1 MAFCSFFASKSV
13 SDLSRAARVE
23 LLPNRW
29 HPRPKGSVG
38 LEPARSGR
46 GREGPGN
53 GAAQWKAL
61 VVPVPSRRLLRHT
74 LPFRTLLRLGLEV
87 GTVGT
92 RHRFGIRSAPKRCS
106 DANPNFEAGWRRL
119 LDGPV
124 ALHWRTWEVTRRH
137 PPER

>member
-92 RHRFGIRSAPKRCS
+92 RHRFGIRSAPKRC
-106 DANPNFEAGWRRL
+106 PRQTGL
-119 LDGPV
+119 TIPTIVKLY
-124 ALHWRTWEVTRRH
+124 
-137 PPER
+137 

>member
-87 GTVGT
+87 GTV
-92 RHRFGIRSAPKRCS
+92 APAALWPGRPAL
-106 DANPNFEAGWRRL
+106 ANVGGYSSTP
-119 LDGPV
+119 
-124 ALHWRTWEVTRRH
+124 T
-137 PPER
+137 